1 MQDAIAQTE
10 SAFLSLET
18 AAAIVVVLTA
28 LAAWINE
35 RFIHLPRA
43 IGTMLAGLLVA
54 AIAMVIDW
62 ADIGQFDI
70 ATYGAHH
77 YNFSQIVLNLL
88 LPFILFAAA
97 MQIDLSGLAKSGPGI
112 AYLSTIGVV
121 IFVGIWG
128 TLIWLVMN
136 MIDRHIGPD
145 IGISFP
151 AAILFAT
158 MMASTDAAAVLSTMR
173 HTVLPRQVRT
183 LIAGESLFNDAVS
196 IVLFLTVLT
205 FIASG
210 HEVNAADAAWVL
222 GKEIIG
228 GLLIGFGG
236 GLIGSYMLNTC
247 KGYST
252 QVLVTVGVVLG
263 GSVLANAPMINASS
277 PLAMVV
283 AGIVIARCRVYVE
296 AGEQHPLVMFWR
308 FTDNAMNGILFLLIG
323 LELLVIADK
332 FHWSMV
338 CTAVICFPLLL
349 IARYLSLFLPW
360 TFFSKTIFRRRLT
373 HVDLGLLTWCGLRG
387 GIAIALAFRIP
398 ENLEN
403 GDLRDTFIVGAFV
416 IVLLSMLVQGLS
428 TSAIA
433 RRLSRTVVAAEKAA
447 GQDAI

>member
-296 AGEQHPLVMFWR
+296 AGH
-308 FTDNAMNGILFLLIG
+308 AC
-323 LELLVIADK
+323 A
-332 FHWSMV
+332 
-338 CTAVICFPLLL
+338 
-349 IARYLSLFLPW
+349 
-360 TFFSKTIFRRRLT
+360 
-373 HVDLGLLTWCGLRG
+373 
-387 GIAIALAFRIP
+387 
-398 ENLEN
+398 
-403 GDLRDTFIVGAFV
+403 
-416 IVLLSMLVQGLS
+416 
-428 TSAIA
+428 
-433 RRLSRTVVAAEKAA
+433 
-447 GQDAI
+447 

>member
-70 ATYGAHH
+70 ATYGANH

-136 MIDRHIGPD
+136 MIDRHVGPD

-158 MMASTDAAAVLSTMR
+158 MMAST
-173 HTVLPRQVRT
+173 
-183 LIAGESLFNDAVS
+183 ES
-196 IVLFLTVLT
+196 
-205 FIASG
+205 
-210 HEVNAADAAWVL
+210 
-222 GKEIIG
+222 
-228 GLLIGFGG
+228 
-236 GLIGSYMLNTC
+236 
-247 KGYST
+247 
-252 QVLVTVGVVLG
+252 
-263 GSVLANAPMINASS
+263 SS
-277 PLAMVV
+277 
-283 AGIVIARCRVYVE
+283 
-296 AGEQHPLVMFWR
+296 
-308 FTDNAMNGILFLLIG
+308 
-323 LELLVIADK
+323 
-332 FHWSMV
+332 
-338 CTAVICFPLLL
+338 
-349 IARYLSLFLPW
+349 
-360 TFFSKTIFRRRLT
+360 
-373 HVDLGLLTWCGLRG
+373 
-387 GIAIALAFRIP
+387 
-398 ENLEN
+398 
-403 GDLRDTFIVGAFV
+403 
-416 IVLLSMLVQGLS
+416 
-428 TSAIA
+428 
-433 RRLSRTVVAAEKAA
+433 
-447 GQDAI
+447 

>member
-28 LAAWINE
+28 LAAWTNE

-43 IGTMLAGLLVA
+43 IGTMLAGLVFA
-54 AIAMVIDW
+54 GIAMIIDW
-62 ADIGQFDI
+62 ADIGQFNI

-97 MQIDLSGLAKSGPGI
+97 MQIDLSGLAKSGLGI

-128 TLIWLVMN
+128 TLIWLVLN
-136 MIDRHIGPD
+136 MIDRHISPD
-145 IGISFP
+145 IGMSFP

-158 MMASTDAAAVLSTMR
+158 MMASTDAAAVLSTLR

-210 HEVNAADAAWVL
+210 HEVTAATAALVL
-222 GKEIIG
+222 SKEIIG
-228 GLLIGFGG
+228 GLLIGLAA
-236 GLIGSYMLNTC
+236 GLVGSYLLNTC
-247 KGYST
+247 RGYST

-283 AGIVIARCRVYVE
+283 AGIVVARCRVYVE
-296 AGEQHPLVMFWR
+296 ASEQHPLVMFWR
-308 FTDNAMNGILFLLIG
+308 FADNAMNGILFLLIG
-323 LELLVIADK
+323 LELLVIANK
-332 FHWSMV
+332 FHWGMV
-338 CTAVICFPLLL
+338 LAAAICFPLLL

-360 TFFSKTIFRRRLT
+360 TFFSKTIFRRGLT

-398 ENLEN
+398 ESLGD
-403 GDLRDTFIVGAFV
+403 GDLRDTFIVGAFT

-433 RRLSRTVVAAEKAA
+433 RRLSGTVVAAEKAA
-447 GQDAI
+447 GQDAM